1 MFPHPV
7 HYQREDCP
15 TGWYINDWET
25 ANQLLSYLNTK
36 GRSFAIFTKN
46 NGSYVQCAGSKTRLT
61 VEARI
66 YVNEQQ
72 FQHFVFGS
80 GPIQNQVDAIATTE
94 YQITVDK
101 SQILRMRD
109 ARLIMKPWLE
119 GNDFPAK
126 YTLTNITERFIEA
139 TDSPF

>member
-1 MFPHPV
+1 
-7 HYQREDCP
+7 
-15 TGWYINDWET
+15 
-25 ANQLLSYLNTK
+25 
-36 GRSFAIFTKN
+36 
-46 NGSYVQCAGSKTRLT
+46 
-61 VEARI
+61 
-66 YVNEQQ
+66 VNEQQ